1 MYPDISGYHNGNGSK
16 NWFSWMAFDVLSFL
30 YMNTH
35 SNNRFSKQKTSWME
49 SVVGYEKSFD
59 ELSLLQCVAKE
70 QTSAWK
76 LKPLYICV

>member
-1 MYPDISGYHNGNGSK
+1 
-16 NWFSWMAFDVLSFL
+16 
-30 YMNTH
+30 
-35 SNNRFSKQKTSWME
+35 ME